1 MPVYLKRPL
10 IDQIRLPETHGT
22 AVPRLIPEGDLIV
35 WDNRCTMHRA
45 RPFEE
50 MSERRV
56 LHRTTI
62 SDEMN
67 TVERMERNAA

>member
-10 IDQIRLPETHGT
+10 IDQSRLPETHGT
-22 AVPRLIPEGDLIV
+22 GVPGLMRAGDLIV
-35 WDNRCTMHRA
+35 WDTGCPMHRP